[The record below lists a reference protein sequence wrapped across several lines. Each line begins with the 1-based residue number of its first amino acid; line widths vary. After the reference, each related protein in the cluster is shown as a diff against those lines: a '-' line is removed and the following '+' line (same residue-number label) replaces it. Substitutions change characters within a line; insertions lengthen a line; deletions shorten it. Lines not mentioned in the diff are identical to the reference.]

1 MATEANHLIELL
13 ENKGLRLVRKFN
25 ICGYFEYHV
34 VNQADQTIAKILW
47 LTKQLTERLIRSKL
61 KRNIN

>member
-34 VNQADQTIAKILW
+34 VNQADRTIAKD
-47 LTKQLTERLIRSKL
+47 TVAHQA
-61 KRNIN
+61 INRAINTLQA

>member
-34 VNQADQTIAKILW
+34 VNLANQTIAKD
-47 LTKQLTERLIRSKL
+47 TVAHQA
-61 KRNIN
+61 INRAINTFQA

>member
-34 VNQADQTIAKILW
+34 VNQAD
-47 LTKQLTERLIRSKL
+47 
-61 KRNIN
+61 